1 MMNMYG
7 SLSKV
12 FCAVLLVSLM
22 GCAFN
27 VPEKNPISQNNLQEF
42 NNSKALESAYY
53 YPEFPN
59 PVTADH
65 LLYQSVGLGM
75 ISGVPAVIRNINV
88 AVASDAQFEEGLRET
103 LRQSN
108 LLSKDEKNAAYI
120 LDVHYIDPE
129 SLTLKTD
136 IQYKLRKR
144 DVVSPILDREIS
156 NTIVMKNSWGG
167 MMWQHARKAKQF
179 SFMISF
185 SSIAWCLEQ
194 YNGTSSPDNC
204 TLVFVRQ
211 KQLELLR
218 KNPVTPEDFNEIRTR
233 DRTLTN

>member
-1 MMNMYG
+1 M
-7 SLSKV
+7 SKV
-12 FCAVLLVSLM
+12 ICMFLMVVLM

-27 VPEKNPISQNNLQEF
+27 VPEKNPVTQNNLQEF
-42 NNSKALESAYY
+42 NKSRALASAYY

-65 LLYQSVGLGM
+65 PLYRSVGLGL
-75 ISGVPAVIRNINV
+75 ISGVPDVIRNINI

-108 LLSKDEKNAAYI
+108 LLSKDEKSAAYI
-120 LDVHYIDPE
+120 LDVHYIDPD

-136 IQYKLRKR
+136 IHYKLRKK
-144 DVVSPILDREIS
+144 DVAGPILDREIS
-156 NTIVMKNSWGG
+156 NTVVVKNSWGG

-185 SSIAWCLEQ
+185 SSITWCLEH
-194 YNGTSSPDNC
+194 YNGTSFPDNC
-204 TLVFVRQ
+204 TLVFVSQ

-218 KNPVTPEDFNEIRTR
+218 KNPVSPEEFNEIRTR
-233 DRTLTN
+233 NGTFPL